1 MFTKNWFRF
10 VVLALALVVMVA
22 CQPVQAASVS
32 NAPVESVQMETQTE
46 TMSFEVAEDGTRFV
60 FSQERLFEDG
70 MPQYGT
76 PFVTQGYLYPVGTLN
91 GSNGALADGSAE
103 FPDKVIGEWTCYGWM
118 IGDGGHTE
126 SGKWVVS
133 TQIYQFNEEYDNA
146 IVITDGFEVA
156 DLNVPIARTIT
167 GGTGQFLGAVGEQV
181 QTLLGFTEQM
191 GVNLTVELN
200 IQ

>member
-1 MFTKNWFRF
+1 MFTKVTKTWMRL
-10 VVLALALVVMVA
+10 VALALALMVMVA
-22 CQPVQAASVS
+22 CQPVQAAPAKQVGAA
-32 NAPVESVQMETQTE
+32 APR
-46 TMSFEVAEDGTRFV
+46 SFEVAEDGTRFV

-76 PFVTQGYLYPVGTLN
+76 PFVTQGYIYPAGTLN
-91 GSNGALADGSAE
+91 GTNGALADGSPE

-126 SGKWVVS
+126 TGKWVVS
-133 TQIYQFNEEYDNA
+133 TQIYQFNEAYGNA
-146 IVITDGFEVA
+146 MLITDGFEIV
-156 DLNVPIARTIT
+156 DFNVPMARTIT
-167 GGTGQFLGAVGEQV
+167 GGTGEFLGAVGEQV

-191 GVNLTVELN
+191 GVNLTVELG